1 MLPKTEAARF
11 LFIFQPAGQTP
22 LFGLYRQETKQGM
35 AAVWSCKRP
44 HCTTK
49 QYKEKDMRDKT
60 IRVLT
65 KMPGSMWRVQHIDNT
80 LEALQKYVGG
90 YIETVRLFKDVVVI
104 CNEEGRLMG
113 LPENVNLL
121 GVQLCGPV
129 IVAGVWRDE
138 FANLKE
144 QYIKNWANVIEGEV
158 EE

>member
-1 MLPKTEAARF
+1 
-11 LFIFQPAGQTP
+11 
-22 LFGLYRQETKQGM
+22 
-35 AAVWSCKRP
+35 
-44 HCTTK
+44 
-49 QYKEKDMRDKT
+49 MRDKT

-65 KMPGSMWRVQHIDNT
+65 KMPGSMWRVQHMDNT

-129 IVAGVWRDE
+129 IVAGIWRDE

-144 QYIKNWANVIEGEV
+144 QYINNWANVIEGEV